1 MLFTTPPSRVAAKPN
16 HAALVRDNWDDYGFK
31 TTFDLYCHNGIR
43 SIHVGAVKIAR
54 RGMISGRIELPETF
68 TYLGDEFFSLGVDES
83 YYATLRDEFNE
94 DKRLTIYQSLR
105 DAAFDTV
112 LFDDVLNESVMAE
125 SLLRGTDAD
134 TAREQYHRIA
144 NGGPTRSKFH
154 VRFRQ
159 EISADN
165 CPDLKLDLK
174 VDPNKNPPSNIQAL
188 IGSNGVGKTRLLHK
202 IADVTLSRR
211 TPLDGGSLEDRAEH
225 RVHPFNNVV
234 YVSFSAFDTHKPHRA
249 RHRYV
254 AYQYVGLKTAEGQ
267 KSQSDLADEF
277 AACVVSC
284 TSTNR
289 AMAERWRGVLER
301 LEETDAYFDDMEISQ
316 LGEPGDEIFDA
327 ASLFSSL
334 SSGHAIVL
342 LTLAQLVLNTTERTL
357 VLIDEP
363 EAHLHPPLLSTFIRV
378 LSELLAD
385 RNGLA
390 IVATHSPVVLQE
402 TPREAVWSL
411 HRAGDDVRADHPDI
425 ETFGENVSV
434 ITREIFGLEVRRTGF
449 NQLIQEL
456 ADTGLSFEE
465 ILNEFD
471 DKLGA
476 EGRALARS
484 ATRRREGMS

>member
-1 MLFTTPPSRVAAKPN
+1 MLFTTLSSRGAVAPN
-16 HAALVRDNWDDYGFK
+16 HAALVRDNWDDYSFK
-31 TTFDLYCHNGIR
+31 TTFDLYCHNGTR
-43 SIHVGAVKIAR
+43 AVHVGAVKIAR
-54 RGMISGRIELPETF
+54 RGMTSGRVELPDTF
-68 TYLGDEFFSLGVDES
+68 THLGEEFFSLGVDES
-83 YYATLRDEFNE
+83 YYATLRDEFDE
-94 DKRLTIYQSLR
+94 DKRLTIYQCLR
-105 DAAFDTV
+105 DSAFDTV
-112 LFDDVLNESVMAE
+112 LFDDVQNEPAMRD

-134 TAREQYHRIA
+134 TVREQYHRIA

-159 EISADN
+159 EIPAEN
-165 CPDLKLDLK
+165 CPDLALDLK
-174 VDPNKNPPSNIQAL
+174 VDPTKNPPSNIHAL

-202 IADVTLSRR
+202 VADVTLSRR
-211 TPLDGGSLEDRAEH
+211 SPLDGGYLEDRAEH

-234 YVSFSAFDTHKPHRA
+234 YVSFSAFDTHKPHTA

-267 KSQSDLADEF
+267 KSQADLAGEF
-277 AACVVSC
+277 ALCAARC

-289 AMAERWRGVLER
+289 AMAERWRGVLAR
-301 LEETDAYFDDMEISQ
+301 LEETNTFFEDMEISR
-316 LGEPGDEIFDA
+316 LGETLEEELDA

-342 LTLAQLVLNTTERTL
+342 LTLAQLVLNTTERTI

-378 LSELLAD
+378 LSELLED

-390 IVATHSPVVLQE
+390 LVATHSPVVLQE

-411 HRAGDDVRADHPDI
+411 RRAGDDVRVDHPDI

-434 ITREIFGLEVRRTGF
+434 ITREIFGLEVQRTGF
-449 NQLIQEL
+449 NQLIQDL
-456 ADTGLSFEE
+456 ADTGLSFEQ

-484 ATRRREGMS
+484 ATRRRGAAS